1 MDRRPQNPLLI
12 TIGVTGMTASPGPLH
27 GRTVLVTGGSR
38 GIGAATV
45 RAVHRDGA
53 TVVLHYGSAVGAA
66 QAVAD
71 ELGDR
76 IHLVRG
82 DLTDPTGPD
91 VVWSGALDAAGRVD
105 VLVNNAGA
113 WVASPIED
121 PNSGEPDWSAGW
133 QLNLALNLTAP
144 ANLCRLAIQH
154 FQASGG
160 GIIVNVTSRSAH
172 RGDDA
177 DHLAYGAAK
186 GGMLALTKG
195 IARGYARDGV
205 LAYAV
210 APGWV
215 GTDLAAGHLDPAMIA
230 RLPLR
235 EVTPAEDVAEV
246 IAFLA
251 SGRSRHTTGATVD
264 ITGADYVR

>member
-1 MDRRPQNPLLI
+1 M
-12 TIGVTGMTASPGPLH
+12 TGMTNMNVDSGPLS

-38 GIGAATV
+38 GIGRATV

-53 TVVLHYGSAVGAA
+53 TVIVHYGSAAA
-66 QAVAD
+66 PAQLLAE
-71 ELGDR
+71 ELGARVHLVAGDFSHPTVATAVWDAAIKMTDR
-76 IHLVRG
+76 I
-82 DLTDPTGPD
+82 
-91 VVWSGALDAAGRVD
+91 D

-113 WVASPIED
+113 WIASPVDD
-121 PNSGEPDWSAGW
+121 PEANGGPDWSHGW
-133 QLNLALNLTAP
+133 QSNLDLNLMAP
-144 ANLCRLAIQH
+144 ANLCRLAIRH
-154 FQASGG
+154 FRSVGG
-160 GIIVNVTSRSAH
+160 GIIVNVASRSSH

-186 GGMLALTKG
+186 GGLLALTKG
-195 IARGYARDGV
+195 IARGFAADGV

-215 GTDLAAGHLDPAMIA
+215 ATDLAANELDESRVAA
-230 RLPLR
+230 LPLR
-235 EVTPAEDVAEV
+235 EPTPPEDVAEV

-251 SGRSRHTTGATVD
+251 SGRSRHATGATID

>member
-1 MDRRPQNPLLI
+1 VN
-12 TIGVTGMTASPGPLH
+12 AEGPST

-45 RAVHRDGA
+45 RALHRDGA
-53 TVVLHYGSAVGAA
+53 HVVVHCGFNRSAAEQLMA
-66 QAVAD
+66 
-71 ELGDR
+71 ELGSR
-76 IHLVRG
+76 AIVVSA
-82 DLTDPTGPD
+82 DLTDSSTY
-91 VVWSGALDAAGRVD
+91 GALWDEAVAWRGQID

-113 WVASPIED
+113 WIASPLPD
-121 PNSGEPDWSAGW
+121 PDGW
-133 QLNLALNLTAP
+133 DQGWTANLALNLRAP
-144 ANLCRLAIQH
+144 AELCRLAIAH
-154 FQASGG
+154 YIERSGG
-160 GIIVNVTSRSAH
+160 IVINVASRSSH

-186 GGMLALTKG
+186 GGLLALTKG
-195 IARGYARDGV
+195 IARGFGQHRV

-215 GTDLAAGHLDPAMIA
+215 ATDLVTDADLVAGAE
-230 RLPLR
+230 LPLR
-235 EVTPAEDVAEV
+235 EVTPPEDVAEV

-251 SGRSRHTTGATVD
+251 SGRSPHTTGATID